1 MNGRTSC
8 FLHDLRRATTLARA
22 NKYTEKY
29 YWHIACYLYRPVIVL
44 IMRVRVKL
52 MAIKDSRS
60 SVIEGFNHRGEGRRQ
75 VVAKSAVAAG
85 TLLPCALF
93 VATEVSYAQAA
104 VAEAGEAASEAI
116 QVAAADTRSD
126 DGNTLATVVVTARN
140 REEKLQDVP
149 LSVSVVSGD
158 QLQRLEAVDLSSFA
172 SRVANVFVQR
182 DNPQHRAAS
191 IRGIGMM
198 SNTHA
203 QDPSVGI
210 IVDGVNYAYNPL
222 AASVEYTDVASLE
235 VTRGPQ
241 GTLMGKNA
249 TLGVINI
256 ITRRPSFTPEAN
268 YSIGFGENNTVIGR
282 ASGGGPV
289 VDDVLAWRGSVSV
302 QKGSGPYANR
312 YRSPD
317 DTYVNTDRVSA
328 RGQLFWQPTDN
339 FSARLSINSQPRT
352 TDNSNGSEFH
362 TPTPTTYADGS
373 TNPLNSD
380 ASTRLARR
388 WFAQYPDFDY
398 QRDYLSNRYHFNDGQ
413 GPQVIG
419 SNGASLELK
428 WQREGYEITSIN
440 AYNDFHFNARYNDEG
455 TPFAIQ
461 IGSGNLHD
469 YRQVSQ
475 ELRLSSQIGELV
487 DYQSGVYYIN
497 TRMNDHGSLTIYGAD
512 AGAWYANRS
521 QYNLLDTD
529 AAGRYLMQ
537 NSVDHLGII
546 GNPRQDIDNTSTAIF
561 GQANWHFTPA
571 LTLTTGLRFTRE
583 DRKSSNT
590 SSYIYSQ
597 GYAEELNPVSVNGVQ
612 LGGFASHAST
622 GALTT
627 TDPTQVAVAN
637 SVALKYFGVASYTS
651 LTAGQQQQVAA
662 AKAIRAAR
670 IGRVW
675 NDFTPGAWK
684 DTQPSF
690 VVSPSYRVNDNVN
703 TYVSWQYGE
712 KAGIAQARF
721 GVSAPAEAEKN
732 SSYEIGVKTTLFD
745 RTLTLNADVFVTDI
759 EDYQQAVQIFDE
771 YTTNLNND
779 GDLYYMSATG
789 NANKV
794 RAKGLEIDGSYD
806 GIDNLSIRFAGAYND
821 AYYKDFR
828 NAGQPE
834 ENGNLEQP
842 YRDVSGENLPGA
854 AKYTF
859 NVGVDYRYPIFNRSE
874 FRLGLNTAYSS
885 KYKSD
890 VALSEYSWIPA
901 HSVTDLSVGFATT
914 TLQNNEFEVRLL
926 VKNLFDD
933 DTPFSRTW
941 NLVTPADP
949 RWAAIVISG
958 KL

>member
-1 MNGRTSC
+1 MI
-8 FLHDLRRATTLARA
+8 
-22 NKYTEKY
+22 EKGSKVSI
-29 YWHIACYLYRPVIVL
+29 HRQ
-44 IMRVRVKL
+44 RVSK
-52 MAIKDSRS
+52 
-60 SVIEGFNHRGEGRRQ
+60 
-75 VVAKSAVAAG
+75 AAG
-85 TLLPCALF
+85 ALLPCALWL
-93 VATEVSYAQAA
+93 AGDASYAQAVEGETSAPENEA
-104 VAEAGEAASEAI
+104 VR
-116 QVAAADTRSD
+116 VAAAEPR
-126 DGNTLATVVVTARN
+126 GEEGGTLATVVVTARN

-172 SRVANVFVQR
+172 NRVANVFVQR

-249 TLGVINI
+249 TLGVINV
-256 ITRRPSFTPEAN
+256 ITKRPSFTPDAS
-268 YSIGFGENNTVIGR
+268 YSLGYGENNTVIGR
-282 ASGGGPV
+282 ASGGGPL
-289 VDDVLAWRGSVSV
+289 VDDVLAWRGAVSV
-302 QKGSGPYANR
+302 QRGAGAYENK

-328 RGQLFWQPTDN
+328 RAQLLWQPRDD
-339 FSARLSINSQPRT
+339 FSARLSVNAQPRT
-352 TDNSNGSEFH
+352 TDNSNGAELH

-373 TNPLNSD
+373 PNPLNSD

-388 WFAQYPDFDY
+388 WFQQFQEFDY
-398 QRDYLSNRYHFNDGQ
+398 DRDYLSNRYHFNDGQ
-413 GPQVIG
+413 GPQVTG
-419 SNGASLELK
+419 SNGASLELN
-428 WQREGYEITSIN
+428 WQREGYELTSIN
-440 AYNDFHFNARYNDEG
+440 AYNEYHFNARYNDEG

-469 YRQVSQ
+469 YRQFSQ
-475 ELRLSSQIGELV
+475 ELRLSSQIGDFV
-487 DYQSGVYYIN
+487 DYQTGLYYIN
-497 TRMNDHGSLTIYGAD
+497 TRMTDHGSLTIYGAD
-512 AGAWYANRS
+512 AGAWYANRN
-521 QYNLLDTD
+521 QYNALDRD

-537 NSVDHLGII
+537 NSIDHLGII
-546 GNPRQDIDNTSTAIF
+546 GNPKQDLDNTSQAIF

-583 DRKSSNT
+583 DRKSSRT
-590 SSYIYSQ
+590 SSYVYSQ
-597 GYAEELNPVSVNGVQ
+597 GYAPELNPVSVNGVQ
-612 LGGFASHAST
+612 LGGFASTST
-622 GALTT
+622 GALNT
-627 TDPTQVAVAN
+627 TDPAQIAVAN
-637 SVALKYFGVASYTS
+637 AVALKYFGVASYADLNSTQLS
-651 LTAGQQQQVAA
+651 QVAA
-662 AKAIRAAR
+662 AKALRAAR

-675 NDFTPGAWK
+675 NDFTPPAWK

-690 VVSPSYRVNDNVN
+690 VVSPSYRINDNLN

-721 GVSAPAEAEKN
+721 GVSAPAKAEKN
-732 SSYEIGVKTTLFD
+732 SSYEVGVKATLFD

-759 EDYQQAVQIFDE
+759 KDYQQAVQIFDE
-771 YTTNLNND
+771 YTTNLNAD
-779 GDLYYMSATG
+779 GNLYYMSATG

-806 GIDNLSIRFAGAYND
+806 GFENLSIRFAGAYND
-821 AYYKDFR
+821 AYYRDFP

-834 ENGNLEQP
+834 ERGNLPLP
-842 YRDVSGENLPGA
+842 YRDASGMTLPGA

-859 NVGVDYRYPIFNRSE
+859 NVGADYRYPIFDRSE
-874 FRLGLNTAYSS
+874 FRLSFNTAYLS

-901 HSVTDLSVGFATT
+901 HSITDLSVGFATT
-914 TLQNNEFEVRLL
+914 TLQNNEFSVSLL
-926 VKNLFDD
+926 VKNVFDD
-933 DTPFSRTW
+933 DTPFTRTW

-949 RWAAIVISG
+949 RWAAIVVSG

>member
-1 MNGRTSC
+1 M
-8 FLHDLRRATTLARA
+8 TTAS
-22 NKYTEKY
+22 Y
-29 YWHIACYLYRPVIVL
+29 
-44 IMRVRVKL
+44 
-52 MAIKDSRS
+52 
-60 SVIEGFNHRGEGRRQ
+60 GQ
-75 VVAKSAVAAG
+75 AV
-85 TLLPCALF
+85 
-93 VATEVSYAQAA
+93 ESE
-104 VAEAGEAASEAI
+104 AEASEGEAI
-116 QVAAADTRSD
+116 RVAAADSRSAE
-126 DGNTLATVVVTARN
+126 GGTLATVVVTARN

-149 LSVSVVSGD
+149 LSVSVVSGE

-222 AASVEYTDVASLE
+222 AASVEYTDVQSLE

-241 GTLMGKNA
+241 GTLLGKNA
-249 TLGVINI
+249 TLGVINV
-256 ITRRPSFTPEAN
+256 ITKRPSFTPDASFSLGYGDNET
-268 YSIGFGENNTVIGR
+268 FIGR
-282 ASGGGPV
+282 ASGGGPLI
-289 VDDVLAWRGSVSV
+289 DDVLAWRGAVSV
-302 QKGSGPYANR
+302 QRGAGPYENR

-317 DTYVNTDRVSA
+317 DTYVNTDRVSGRA
-328 RGQLFWQPTDN
+328 QLLWQPTDD
-339 FSARLSINSQPRT
+339 FSARLSLNSQPRT
-352 TDNSNGSEFH
+352 TDNSNGSELH

-373 TNPLNSD
+373 PNPRNSD

-388 WFAQYPDFDY
+388 WFDQYQDFDY
-398 QRDYLSNRYHFNDGQ
+398 ERDYLSNRYHFNDGQ
-413 GPQVIG
+413 GPQVTG
-419 SNGASLELK
+419 SKGASLELNWK
-428 WQREGYEITSIN
+428 RDGYTLTSIN
-440 AYNDFHFNARYNDEG
+440 AYNDYHFNARYNDEG

-475 ELRLSSQIGELV
+475 ELRLSSQIGDFV
-487 DYQSGVYYIN
+487 DYQTGVYYIN
-497 TRMNDHGSLTIYGAD
+497 TRMRDQGSLTVYGAD
-512 AGAWYANRS
+512 AGAWYANNS
-521 QYNLLDTD
+521 QYTTLDRD

-537 NSVDHLGII
+537 NSIDHLGIV
-546 GNPRQDIDNTSTAIF
+546 GNPKQELDNTSQAVF

-583 DRKSSNT
+583 DRKT
-590 SSYIYSQ
+590 SHTTSYIYSQ
-597 GYAEELNPVSVNGVQ
+597 GYASELNPVAVNGVQ
-612 LGGFASHAST
+612 LGGFASTST
-622 GALTT
+622 GALNT
-627 TDPTQVAVAN
+627 TDPAQIAVADA
-637 SVALKYFGVASYTS
+637 VALKYFGVASYS
-651 LTAGQQQQVAA
+651 GLSDSQLRQVAA

-675 NDFTPGAWK
+675 NDFTPPAWK

-690 VVSPSYRVNDNVN
+690 VVSPSYRINDDVN

-721 GVSAPAEAEKN
+721 GVSAPARAEKN
-732 SSYEIGVKTTLFD
+732 SSYEVGVKTTLFD

-771 YTTNLNND
+771 YTTNLNAD
-779 GDLYYMSATG
+779 GNLYYMSATG

-794 RAKGLEIDGSYD
+794 RAKGLEIDGSYE
-806 GIDNLSIRFAGAYND
+806 GIENLSIRFAGAYND
-821 AYYKDFR
+821 AYYRDFP

-834 ENGNLEQP
+834 ERGNLALP
-842 YRDVSGENLPGA
+842 YRDATGMTLPGA
-854 AKYTF
+854 SKYTF
-859 NVGVDYRYPIFNRSE
+859 NVGADYRYPIFDRSE
-874 FRLGLNTAYSS
+874 FRFSFNTAYRS

-901 HSVTDLSVGFATT
+901 HSITDLSVGIATT
-914 TLQNNEFEVRLL
+914 TLQNNEFEVSLL
-926 VKNLFDD
+926 VKNVFDD
-933 DTPFSRTW
+933 DTPFTRTW

-949 RWAAIVISG
+949 RWAAIVVSG

>member
-1 MNGRTSC
+1 MSGVSYGQDVESEAETS
-8 FLHDLRRATTLARA
+8 
-22 NKYTEKY
+22 EGE
-29 YWHIACYLYRPVIVL
+29 
-44 IMRVRVKL
+44 
-52 MAIKDSRS
+52 AIR
-60 SVIEGFNHRGEGRRQ
+60 
-75 VVAKSAVAAG
+75 VAA
-85 TLLPCALF
+85 TDA
-93 VATEVSYAQAA
+93 
-104 VAEAGEAASEAI
+104 
-116 QVAAADTRSD
+116 RSVE
-126 DGNTLATVVVTARN
+126 GGTLATVVVTARN

-149 LSVSVVSGD
+149 LSVSVVNGE

-249 TLGVINI
+249 TLGVINV
-256 ITRRPSFTPEAN
+256 ITKRPSFTPEAS
-268 YSIGFGENNTVIGR
+268 YSLGYGDNETFIGR
-282 ASGGGPV
+282 ASGGGPLI
-289 VDDVLAWRGSVSV
+289 DDVLAWRGSLSV
-302 QKGSGPYANR
+302 QRGAGAYDNK

-317 DTYVNTDRVSA
+317 DTYVNTDRVSGRA
-328 RGQLFWQPTDN
+328 QLLWQPTAD
-339 FSARLSINSQPRT
+339 FSARLSVNSQPRT
-352 TDNSNGSEFH
+352 TDNSNGSELH
-362 TPTPTTYADGS
+362 TPTPTFYADGS
-373 TNPLNSD
+373 PNPRSSD

-388 WFAQYPDFDY
+388 WFDQFQDFDY
-398 QRDYLSNRYHFNDGQ
+398 ERDYLSNRYHFNDGQ
-413 GPQVIG
+413 GPQVTG
-419 SNGASLELK
+419 SKGASLELN
-428 WQREGYEITSIN
+428 WQRDGYTITSVN
-440 AYNDFHFNARYNDEG
+440 AYNDYHFNARYNDEG

-475 ELRLSSQIGELV
+475 ELRLSSQIGDFV
-487 DYQSGVYYIN
+487 DYQTGVYYIN
-497 TRMNDHGSLTIYGAD
+497 TRMRDQGSLTIYGAD
-512 AGAWYANRS
+512 AGAWYANNS
-521 QYNLLDTD
+521 QYTTLDRD

-537 NSVDHLGII
+537 NSIDHLGIV
-546 GNPRQDIDNTSTAIF
+546 GNPKQDLDNTSQALF

-583 DRKSSNT
+583 DRKT
-590 SSYIYSQ
+590 SHSTSYIYSQ
-597 GYAEELNPVSVNGVQ
+597 GYASELNPVAVNGVP
-612 LGGFASHAST
+612 LGGFASTST
-622 GALTT
+622 GALNT
-627 TDPTQVAVAN
+627 TDPAQIAVAN
-637 SVALKYFGVASYTS
+637 AVALKYFGVVTYTGLS
-651 LTAGQQQQVAA
+651 DAQLRQVAA
-662 AKAIRAAR
+662 AKSIRAAR

-675 NDFTPGAWK
+675 NDFSPPAWK

-690 VVSPSYRVNDNVN
+690 VVSPSYRINDDVN

-712 KAGIAQARF
+712 KAGISQARF
-721 GVSAPAEAEKN
+721 GVSAPAKAEKN
-732 SSYEIGVKTTLFD
+732 SSYELGVKAALFD

-771 YTTNLNND
+771 YTTSLNAD
-779 GDLYYMSATG
+779 GNLYYMSATG

-806 GIDNLSIRFAGAYND
+806 GIEHLSIRFAGAYND
-821 AYYKDFR
+821 AYYRDFP

-834 ENGNLEQP
+834 ERGNLALP
-842 YRDVSGENLPGA
+842 YRDASGLTLPGA
-854 AKYTF
+854 SKYTF
-859 NVGVDYRYPIFNRSE
+859 NVGADYRHPIFDRSE
-874 FRLGLNTAYSS
+874 FRFSFNTAYLS

-890 VALSEYSWIPA
+890 VALSEYSWIPG
-901 HSVTDLSVGFATT
+901 HSITDLSLGIATT
-914 TLQNNEFEVRLL
+914 TLQNNEFEISLL
-926 VKNLFDD
+926 VKNVFDD
-933 DTPFSRTW
+933 DTPFKRTW

-949 RWAAIVISG
+949 RWAAIVVSG

>member
-1 MNGRTSC
+1 MARKVSRTFIQST
-8 FLHDLRRATTLARA
+8 A
-22 NKYTEKY
+22 
-29 YWHIACYLYRPVIVL
+29 
-44 IMRVRVKL
+44 
-52 MAIKDSRS
+52 
-60 SVIEGFNHRGEGRRQ
+60 
-75 VVAKSAVAAG
+75 AAG
-85 TLLPCALF
+85 VLAPLALF
-93 VATEVSYAQAA
+93 MAADLSYAQAA
-104 VAEAGEAASEAI
+104 VVEADAAGNAEVGES
-116 QVAAADTRSD
+116 
-126 DGNTLATVVVTARN
+126 LATVVVTARN

-149 LSVSVVSGD
+149 LSISAIGGE
-158 QLQRLEAVDLSSFA
+158 QLQQLEAVDLSSFA
-172 SRVANVFVQR
+172 SRVSNVFVQR

-222 AASVEYTDVASLE
+222 AASVEYTDVQSLE

-241 GTLMGKNA
+241 GTLLGKNA
-249 TLGVINI
+249 TLGVINV
-256 ITRRPSFTPEAN
+256 ITRRPSFTPDAS
-268 YSIGFGENNTVIGR
+268 YSLGYGENNTVIGR

-289 VDDVLAWRGSVSV
+289 IDDVLAWRGAVSV
-302 QKGSGPYANR
+302 QKGSGPYANK

-328 RGQLFWQPTDN
+328 RGQLLWQPTAD
-339 FSARLSINSQPRT
+339 FSARLSVNSQPRT
-352 TDNSNGSEFH
+352 TDNSNGAEFH
-362 TPTPTTYADGS
+362 TATPATYADG
-373 TNPLNSD
+373 TPNPLNSD

-388 WFAQYPDFDY
+388 WFEQYPDFDY

-419 SNGASLELK
+419 SNGASLELR
-428 WQREGYEITSIN
+428 WQRDGYEITSIN

-487 DYQSGVYYIN
+487 DYQTGMYYIN
-497 TRMNDHGSLTIYGAD
+497 TRMTDHGSLTVYGAD

-521 QYNLLDTD
+521 QYSLLDTD
-529 AAGRYLMQ
+529 SAGRYLMQ
-537 NSVDHLGII
+537 NSVDHLGIV
-546 GNPRQDIDNTSTAIF
+546 GNPKQNLDNTSTAIF

-583 DRKSSNT
+583 DRKTSNT

-597 GYAEELNPVSVNGVQ
+597 GYATELNPVSVNGVA
-612 LGGFASHAST
+612 LGGFASNAST
-622 GALTT
+622 GALTA
-627 TDPTQVAVAN
+627 TDPAQIAVAN
-637 SVALKYFGVASYTS
+637 AAALKYFGAASYADLNAT
-651 LTAGQQQQVAA
+651 QQRQIAA

-675 NDFTPGAWK
+675 NDYTPPAWK

-690 VVSPSYRVNDNVN
+690 VVSPAYRINDNVN

-721 GVSAPAEAEKN
+721 GVAAPAEAEKN
-732 SSYEIGVKTTLFD
+732 SSYEIGVKTTLFN

-759 EDYQQAVQIFDE
+759 ENYQQAVQIFDE
-771 YTTNLNND
+771 YTTNLNAD
-779 GDLYYMSATG
+779 GNLYYMSATG

-794 RAKGLEIDGSYD
+794 RAKGLELDGSYD
-806 GIDNLSIRFAGAYND
+806 GIENLSIRFAGAYND
-821 AYYKDFR
+821 AYYKDFA

-834 ENGNLEQP
+834 ENGNLPLP
-842 YRDVSGENLPGA
+842 YRDASGETLPGA
-854 AKYTF
+854 AKYSF
-859 NVGVDYRYPIFNRSE
+859 NLGFDYRYPIFDRSE
-874 FRLGLNTAYSS
+874 FRLGLNTAYIG

-890 VALSEYSWIPA
+890 VALSDYSWIPG
-901 HSVTDLSVGFATT
+901 HSVTDLSIGLATT

-933 DTPFSRTW
+933 DTPFTRTW

-949 RWAAIVISG
+949 RWAAIFISG

>member
-1 MNGRTSC
+1 MSIVNSAG
-8 FLHDLRRATTLARA
+8 LRARA
-22 NKYTEKY
+22 FVNGG
-29 YWHIACYLYRPVIVL
+29 ASQSNNVCR
-44 IMRVRVKL
+44 
-52 MAIKDSRS
+52 
-60 SVIEGFNHRGEGRRQ
+60 
-75 VVAKSAVAAG
+75 
-85 TLLPCALF
+85 TLLLGGLLSASQVLHAQEEQTA
-93 VATEVSYAQAA
+93 ATEPAEQEA
-104 VAEAGEAASEAI
+104 VRL
-116 QVAAADTRSD
+116 AAAAPADA
-126 DGNTLATVVVTARN
+126 GGGTLATVVVTARN

-149 LSVSVVSGD
+149 LSVSAVSGEQLE
-158 QLQRLEAVDLSSFA
+158 QLQAVDLSSFA

-222 AASVEYTDVASLE
+222 AASVEYTDVAALE

-256 ITRRPSFTPEAN
+256 ITKRPSFTPDAN
-268 YSIGFGENNTVIGR
+268 FSLGFGENNTVIGR

-289 VDDVLAWRGSVSV
+289 IDEVLAWRGAVSV
-302 QKGSGPYANR
+302 QKGSGPYRND

-328 RGQLFWQPTDN
+328 RGQLLWQPTED
-339 FSARLSINSQPRT
+339 FTARLSVNAQPRT

-362 TPTPTTYADGS
+362 TDTPTVYADG
-373 TNPLNSD
+373 TPNPRTSD

-388 WFAQYPDFDY
+388 WFRQFPDFDY
-398 QRDYLSNRYHFNDGQ
+398 ERDYLSTEYHFNDGQ
-413 GPQVIG
+413 GPQVTS
-419 SNGASLELK
+419 SNGASLELN

-440 AYNDFHFNARYNDEG
+440 SYNDYHFNARYNDEG

-469 YRQVSQ
+469 YKQFTQ
-475 ELRLSSQIGELV
+475 ELRLSSQIGDFV
-487 DYQSGVYYIN
+487 DYQTGVYYIN
-497 TRMNDHGSLTIYGAD
+497 TRMDDRGSLTIYGAD
-512 AGAWYANRS
+512 AGAWYASNS
-521 QYNLLDTD
+521 QYRLLDAD
-529 AAGRYLMQ
+529 APGRQLLQ
-537 NSVDHLGII
+537 SSVDHLAII
-546 GNPRQDIDNTSTAIF
+546 GNPKQQLDNTSVATF
-561 GQANWHFTPA
+561 GQANWHLTPA

-583 DRKSSNT
+583 DRKSKDT

-597 GYAEELNPVSVNGVQ
+597 GYAPELNPVQVNGVQ
-612 LGGFASHAST
+612 LGGFDSNAAGDLT
-622 GALTT
+622 G
-627 TDPTQVAVAN
+627 TDPAQIALAN
-637 SVALKYFGVASYTS
+637 SVALKYFGVASYAG
-651 LTAGQQQQVAA
+651 LTAGQRQQVAA
-662 AKAIRAAR
+662 AKTLRAAR

-675 NDFTPGAWK
+675 NDFTPPGWK

-690 VVSPSYRVNDNVN
+690 VVSPAYRINDDIN

-712 KAGIAQARF
+712 KAGISQARF

-732 SSYEIGVKTTLFD
+732 NSYEIGVKTTLFD

-759 EDYQQAVQIFDE
+759 KNYQQAVQIFDE

-779 GDLYYMSATG
+779 DRLYYMSATG

-794 RAKGLEIDGSYD
+794 RAKGLEIDGAYD
-806 GIDNLSIRFAGAYND
+806 GIEHLSLRFAGAYND
-821 AYYKDFR
+821 AYYRDFP

-834 ENGNLEQP
+834 ENGNLTAP
-842 YRDVSGENLPGA
+842 YRDASGKTLPGA

-859 NVGVDYRYPIFNRSE
+859 NVGLDYNYPIFNRSE
-874 FRLGLNTAYSS
+874 FRFSLNTAYSS
-885 KYKSD
+885 RYKSD

-901 HSVTDLSVGFATT
+901 HSITDLSIGFGTT
-914 TLQNNEFEVRLL
+914 TVANNEFAVSLL
-926 VKNLFDD
+926 VKNVFDD
-933 DTPFSRTW
+933 DTPFKQTW

>member
-1 MNGRTSC
+1 MASKVS
-8 FLHDLRRATTLARA
+8 RASIQSNATAGVLAPLA
-22 NKYTEKY
+22 
-29 YWHIACYLYRPVIVL
+29 L
-44 IMRVRVKL
+44 IM
-52 MAIKDSRS
+52 
-60 SVIEGFNHRGEGRRQ
+60 
-75 VVAKSAVAAG
+75 VAD
-85 TLLPCALF
+85 L
-93 VATEVSYAQAA
+93 SYAQSAVVEADAA
-104 VAEAGEAASEAI
+104 GNVEVGES
-116 QVAAADTRSD
+116 
-126 DGNTLATVVVTARN
+126 LATVVVTARN

-149 LSVSVVSGD
+149 LSISAIGGE
-158 QLQRLEAVDLSSFA
+158 QLQQLEAVDLSSFA
-172 SRVANVFVQR
+172 SRVSNVFVQR

-222 AASVEYTDVASLE
+222 AASVEYTDVQSLE

-241 GTLMGKNA
+241 GTLLGKNA
-249 TLGVINI
+249 TLGVINV
-256 ITRRPSFTPEAN
+256 ITRRPSFTPDAS
-268 YSIGFGENNTVIGR
+268 YSLGFGENNTVIGR

-289 VDDVLAWRGSVSV
+289 IDDVLAWRGAVSV

-328 RGQLFWQPTDN
+328 RGQLLWQPTAD
-339 FSARLSINSQPRT
+339 FSARLSVNSQPRT
-352 TDNSNGSEFH
+352 TDNSNGAEFH
-362 TPTPTTYADGS
+362 TATPTTYADG
-373 TNPLNSD
+373 TPNPLNSD

-388 WFAQYPDFDY
+388 WFEQYPDFDY

-419 SNGASLELK
+419 SNGASLELR
-428 WQREGYEITSIN
+428 WQRDGYEITSVN

-475 ELRLSSQIGELV
+475 ELRLSSQLGELV
-487 DYQSGVYYIN
+487 DYQTGVYYIN

-521 QYNLLDTD
+521 QYSLLDAD

-537 NSVDHLGII
+537 NSVDHLGVV
-546 GNPRQDIDNTSTAIF
+546 GNPKQNLDNTSSAIF

-583 DRKSSNT
+583 DRKTSNT

-597 GYAEELNPVSVNGVQ
+597 GYATELNPVTVNGVA
-612 LGGFASHAST
+612 LGGFASNATT
-622 GALTT
+622 GAIADDI
-627 TDPTQVAVAN
+627 DPAQRAVAN
-637 SVALKYFGVASYTS
+637 TAALKYFGVASYADLNAT
-651 LTAGQQQQVAA
+651 QQRQVAA

-675 NDFTPGAWK
+675 NDYTPPAWK

-690 VVSPSYRVNDNVN
+690 VVSPAYRINDNVN

-732 SSYEIGVKTTLFD
+732 NSYEIGVKTTLFD
-745 RTLTLNADVFVTDI
+745 RALTLNADVFVTDI
-759 EDYQQAVQIFDE
+759 ENYQQAVQIFDE
-771 YTTNLNND
+771 YTTNLNAD
-779 GDLYYMSATG
+779 GNLYYMSATG

-806 GIDNLSIRFAGAYND
+806 GIENLSIRFAGAYND
-821 AYYKDFR
+821 AYYKDFA

-834 ENGNLEQP
+834 ENGNLPLP
-842 YRDVSGENLPGA
+842 YRDASGESLPGA
-854 AKYTF
+854 AKYSF
-859 NVGVDYRYPIFNRSE
+859 NLGFDYRYPIFDRSE
-874 FRLGLNTAYSS
+874 FRLGLNTAYIG

-890 VALSEYSWIPA
+890 VALSDYSWIPG
-901 HSVTDLSVGFATT
+901 HSVTDLSIGLATT

-933 DTPFSRTW
+933 DTPFTQTW

-949 RWAAIVISG
+949 RWAAIFISG

>member
-1 MNGRTSC
+1 MFKQAS
-8 FLHDLRRATTLARA
+8 
-22 NKYTEKY
+22 KVS
-29 YWHIACYLYRPVIVL
+29 I
-44 IMRVRVKL
+44 
-52 MAIKDSRS
+52 
-60 SVIEGFNHRGEGRRQ
+60 HRQG
-75 VVAKSAVAAG
+75 VSTVAASA
-85 TLLPCALF
+85 LLPCALWMTT
-93 VATEVSYAQAA
+93 ASYGQA
-104 VAEAGEAASEAI
+104 VESEAEASEGEAI
-116 QVAAADTRSD
+116 RVAAADSRSAE
-126 DGNTLATVVVTARN
+126 GGTLATVVVTARN

-149 LSVSVVSGD
+149 LSVSVVSGE

-222 AASVEYTDVASLE
+222 AASVEYTDVQSLE

-241 GTLMGKNA
+241 GTLLGKNA
-249 TLGVINI
+249 TLGVINV
-256 ITRRPSFTPEAN
+256 ITKRPSFTPDASFSLGYGDNET
-268 YSIGFGENNTVIGR
+268 FIGR
-282 ASGGGPV
+282 ASGGGPLI
-289 VDDVLAWRGSVSV
+289 DDVLAWRGAVSV
-302 QKGSGPYANR
+302 QRGAGPYENR

-317 DTYVNTDRVSA
+317 DTYVNTDRVSGRA
-328 RGQLFWQPTDN
+328 QLLWQPTDD
-339 FSARLSINSQPRT
+339 FSARLSLNSQPRT
-352 TDNSNGSEFH
+352 TDNSNGSELH

-373 TNPLNSD
+373 PNPRNSD

-388 WFAQYPDFDY
+388 WFDQYQDFDY
-398 QRDYLSNRYHFNDGQ
+398 ERDYLSNRYHFNDGQ
-413 GPQVIG
+413 GPQVTG
-419 SNGASLELK
+419 SKGASLELNWK
-428 WQREGYEITSIN
+428 RDGYTLTSIN
-440 AYNDFHFNARYNDEG
+440 AYNDYHFNARYNDEG

-475 ELRLSSQIGELV
+475 ELRLSSQIGDFV
-487 DYQSGVYYIN
+487 DYQTGVYYIN
-497 TRMNDHGSLTIYGAD
+497 TRMRDQGSLTVYGAD
-512 AGAWYANRS
+512 AGAWYANNS
-521 QYNLLDTD
+521 QYTTLDRD

-537 NSVDHLGII
+537 NSIDHLGIV
-546 GNPRQDIDNTSTAIF
+546 GNPKQELDNTSQAVF

-583 DRKSSNT
+583 DRKT
-590 SSYIYSQ
+590 SHTTSYIYSQ
-597 GYAEELNPVSVNGVQ
+597 GYASELNPVAVNGVQ
-612 LGGFASHAST
+612 LGGFASTST
-622 GALTT
+622 GALNT
-627 TDPTQVAVAN
+627 TDPAQIAVADA
-637 SVALKYFGVASYTS
+637 VALKYFGVASYS
-651 LTAGQQQQVAA
+651 GLSDSQLRQVAA

-675 NDFTPGAWK
+675 NDFTPPAWK

-690 VVSPSYRVNDNVN
+690 VVSPSYRINDDVN

-721 GVSAPAEAEKN
+721 GVSAPARAEKN
-732 SSYEIGVKTTLFD
+732 SSYEVGVKTTLFD

-771 YTTNLNND
+771 YTTNLNAD
-779 GDLYYMSATG
+779 GNLYYMSATG

-794 RAKGLEIDGSYD
+794 RAKGLEIDGSYE
-806 GIDNLSIRFAGAYND
+806 GIENLSIRFAGAYND
-821 AYYKDFR
+821 AYYRDFP

-834 ENGNLEQP
+834 ERGNLALP
-842 YRDVSGENLPGA
+842 YRDATGMTLPGA
-854 AKYTF
+854 SKYTF
-859 NVGVDYRYPIFNRSE
+859 NVGADYRYPIFDRSE
-874 FRLGLNTAYSS
+874 FRFSFNTAYRS

-901 HSVTDLSVGFATT
+901 HSITDLSVGIATT
-914 TLQNNEFEVRLL
+914 TLQNNEFEVSLL
-926 VKNLFDD
+926 VKNVFDD
-933 DTPFSRTW
+933 DTPFTRTW

-949 RWAAIVISG
+949 RWAAIVVSG

>member
-1 MNGRTSC
+1 MFIESSAD
-8 FLHDLRRATTLARA
+8 LHSIASTDSAGPSFNVCGAIVLGGLLSASPLLHAQEAVTEAEGEPIQLAAAPARA
-22 NKYTEKY
+22 
-29 YWHIACYLYRPVIVL
+29 V
-44 IMRVRVKL
+44 
-52 MAIKDSRS
+52 
-60 SVIEGFNHRGEGRRQ
+60 EG
-75 VVAKSAVAAG
+75 A
-85 TLLPCALF
+85 
-93 VATEVSYAQAA
+93 
-104 VAEAGEAASEAI
+104 
-116 QVAAADTRSD
+116 
-126 DGNTLATVVVTARN
+126 TLATVVVTARN

-149 LSVSVVSGD
+149 LSVSVVSGEQLE
-158 QLQRLEAVDLSSFA
+158 QLQAVDLSSFA

-182 DNPQHRAAS
+182 ENPQHRAAS

-198 SNTHA
+198 NNTHA

-222 AASVEYTDVASLE
+222 AATVEYTDVAALE

-256 ITRRPSFTPEAN
+256 ITKRPSFTPDAN
-268 YSIGFGENNTVIGR
+268 YSLGFGENNTVIGR
-282 ASGGGPV
+282 ASGGGPI
-289 VDDVLAWRGSVSV
+289 VDDVLAWRGAVSV

-328 RGQLFWQPTDN
+328 RGQLFWQPTDS
-339 FSARLSINSQPRT
+339 FSARLSINAQPRT
-352 TDNSNGSEFH
+352 ADNSNGAEFH

-373 TNPLNSD
+373 PNPLNSD

-388 WFAQYPDFDY
+388 WFGQYPDYDY
-398 QRDYLSNRYHFNDGQ
+398 ERDYLSNRYHFNDGQ
-413 GPQVIG
+413 GPQMT
-419 SNGASLELK
+419 SSSGASLELN
-428 WQREGYEITSIN
+428 WERDGYTITSIN
-440 AYNDFHFNARYNDEG
+440 AYNDYHFNARYNDEG

-461 IGSGNLHD
+461 LGSGNLHD
-469 YRQVSQ
+469 YEQYTQ
-475 ELRLSSQIGELV
+475 ELRLSSQIGDFV
-487 DYQSGVYYIN
+487 DYQTGVFYIN
-497 TRMNDHGSLTIYGAD
+497 TRMKDQGSLTLYGAD

-521 QYNLLDTD
+521 QYDLLDTD
-529 AAGRYLMQ
+529 AAGRYLLQ
-537 NSVDHLGII
+537 NSIDHLAIV
-546 GNPRQDIDNTSTAIF
+546 GNPKQDLDNKSAALF

-583 DRKSSNT
+583 DRTSANT
-590 SSYIYSQ
+590 TSYIYSQ
-597 GYAEELNPVSVNGVQ
+597 GYAPELNPVQVNGVQ
-612 LGGFASHAST
+612 LGGFASNSA
-622 GALTT
+622 GVLTT
-627 TDPTQVAVAN
+627 TDPEQIAIADA
-637 SVALKYFGVASYTS
+637 VALKYFGVASYADLDATQ
-651 LTAGQQQQVAA
+651 LRQVAA
-662 AKAIRAAR
+662 AKSIRAAR

-675 NDFTPGAWK
+675 DEYTPPSWK

-690 VVSPSYRVNDNVN
+690 VVSPSYRINDNVN

-721 GVSAPAEAEKN
+721 GASAPAKAEKN
-732 SSYEIGVKTTLFD
+732 SSYEIGVKTSLFD

-779 GDLYYMSATG
+779 GNLYYMSATG

-794 RAKGLEIDGSYD
+794 RARGLEIDGAYE

-821 AYYKDFR
+821 AYYVDFP

-834 ENGNLEQP
+834 ENGNQPLP

-859 NVGVDYRYPIFNRSE
+859 NVGVDYRYPVFSRSE
-874 FRLGLNTAYSS
+874 FRLSLNTAYTSRF
-885 KYKSD
+885 KSD

-901 HSVTDLSVGFATT
+901 HSLTDLSVGFATT
-914 TLQNNEFEVRLL
+914 TLQNNQFEVSLL

-933 DTPFSRTW
+933 DTPFARTW

-949 RWAAIVISG
+949 RWAAIIVSG